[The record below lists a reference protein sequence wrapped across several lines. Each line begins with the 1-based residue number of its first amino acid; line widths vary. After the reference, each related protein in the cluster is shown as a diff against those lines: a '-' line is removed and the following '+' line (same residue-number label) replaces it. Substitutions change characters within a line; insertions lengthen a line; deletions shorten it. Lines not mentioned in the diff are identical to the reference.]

1 MQLSI
6 VKMGG
11 GVRVSYISDDDNL
24 IIKGNNLIALYSLEK
39 RFAGKVKLIYLDPP
53 YNTGTD
59 SFLYNDRFNQASWL
73 TFMKNR
79 LEICKN
85 MLSDEGHIV
94 IQTDD
99 TEQAYLKVL
108 MDEIFKKENY
118 VNTISVLFK
127 NIAGASGGGEDKR
140 LKKNI
145 EYLTIYAKNY
155 SFSNPF
161 NRSAFKITVKLLK
174 IIAKLA
180 IIGLMV
186 IPNGVKTPI
195 AIGIIKEL

>member
-1 MQLSI
+1 M
-6 VKMGG
+6 G

-161 NRSAFKITVKLLK
+161 KYLVT
-174 IIAKLA
+174 
-180 IIGLMV
+180 
-186 IPNGVKTPI
+186 
-195 AIGIIKEL
+195 